1 MKMNNT
7 NSFILTRILIISL
20 AFCIT
25 QFLSNISYTV
35 EPDEILKNQEYELR
49 ARNISRNI
57 RCMICQNQSIDESN
71 APLAKDLRIL
81 IRNKIKEGS
90 KDKEI
95 YKFLTDRYGDFILLK
110 PPFKISTFL
119 LWFLPFVFFIIGIF
133 ILFLNNKKSK
143 KTFGKFNVLLIF
155 LFFSI

>member
-1 MKMNNT
+1 MKMNNA
-7 NSFILTRILIISL
+7 NSFILKRILIISL

-25 QFLSNISYTV
+25 QFFSNISYTV

-57 RCMICQNQSIDESN
+57 RCVICQNQSIDESN

-90 KDKEI
+90 NDKEI

-110 PPFKISTFL
+110 PPFDLNTLS
-119 LWFLPFVFFIIGIF
+119 LWFLPVIFLLLGIY
-133 ILFLNNKKSK
+133 IVLYHNKKSR
-143 KTFGKFNVLLIF
+143 
-155 LFFSI
+155 

>member
-1 MKMNNT
+1 MKMNNA
-7 NSFILTRILIISL
+7 NSFILKRILIISL

-25 QFLSNISYTV
+25 QFFSNISYTV

-57 RCMICQNQSIDESN
+57 RCMICQNQSIDESS

-90 KDKEI
+90 NDKEI

-110 PPFKISTFL
+110 PPFDSNTL
-119 LWFLPFVFFIIGIF
+119 VLWFLPFIFLLLGIY
-133 ILFLNNKKSK
+133 IMLYHNKKSR
-143 KTFGKFNVLLIF
+143 
-155 LFFSI
+155 